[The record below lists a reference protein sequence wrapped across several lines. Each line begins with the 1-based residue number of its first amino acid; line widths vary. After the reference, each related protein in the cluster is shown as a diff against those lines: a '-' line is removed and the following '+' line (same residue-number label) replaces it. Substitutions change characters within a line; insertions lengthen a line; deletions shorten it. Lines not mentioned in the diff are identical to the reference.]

1 MELEEPKGS
10 FSTPRNP
17 LGNRGKPECS
27 WVLRV
32 SPSSMAKFTV
42 EYLSLPGSHMSQVSV
57 LTICE
62 EGHREGRMSGNPSWR
77 LNFGLELSSVEAL
90 LGLGNNTTK
99 MVIHIVG
106 MAFFLNT
113 PSMFKIYKTGIL
125 QVECVCILLF
135 V

>member
-1 MELEEPKGS
+1 
-10 FSTPRNP
+10 
-17 LGNRGKPECS
+17 
-27 WVLRV
+27 
-32 SPSSMAKFTV
+32 MAKFTV
-42 EYLSLPGSHMSQVSV
+42 EYLSLPGSHMSQDSV

-62 EGHREGRMSGNPSWR
+62 EGHREGRMSGNPSWH

-125 QVECVCILLF
+125 
-135 V
+135 